1 MVLTNNK
8 QLTYNKHIFLGFNH
22 FNLFNV
28 SQLCTLV
35 FPFFRVHD
43 MWLYHLFANV
53 NLFYFPPKKKEVCSC
68 FLKMKET
75 IWRENVANV
84 ETVKI

>member
-28 SQLCTLV
+28 SKLCTLV
-35 FPFFRVHD
+35 FPCSTSRQ
-43 MWLYHLFANV
+43 
-53 NLFYFPPKKKEVCSC
+53 KKEVYSC
-68 FLKMKET
+68 FPKNTHKMKET